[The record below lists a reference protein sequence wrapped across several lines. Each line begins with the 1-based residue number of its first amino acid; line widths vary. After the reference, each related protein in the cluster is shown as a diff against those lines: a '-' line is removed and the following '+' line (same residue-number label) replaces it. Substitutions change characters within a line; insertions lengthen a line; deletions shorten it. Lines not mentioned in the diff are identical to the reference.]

1 MCACEFSVFS
11 MQCYTHSAALE
22 DVTHIHLLRSSSLI
36 FVVAF
41 LMVRGSL
48 PYIFIAFDVRH
59 ADLVT
64 FKWDDLSP
72 LMHMA
77 GCDEPTYVMKLTS
90 LKVLATETTTDAIAT
105 NRIVFH
111 YLTQCICCRLLF
123 WTLGLLTIPIYIITT
138 PTYFPQNPYT
148 SPLRAKSRWS
158 DLRASVIG
166 ISAYLISTRTIFSLL
181 CYMCE
186 HIVKLWWFNFL
197 LQEKGVRWAC

>member
-41 LMVRGSL
+41 LMARGSL

-77 GCDEPTYVMKLTS
+77 GDEPTYVMKLTS

-105 NRIVFH
+105 QRMYSIISLNAFAVDCFLDTWITYNSNLH
-111 YLTQCICCRLLF
+111 YYNPDLLSPEPLHIAIACQVAMVGFASVCNWNLGLFDFDTNYLLF
-123 WTLGLLTIPIYIITT
+123 
-138 PTYFPQNPYT
+138 
-148 SPLRAKSRWS
+148 
-158 DLRASVIG
+158 
-166 ISAYLISTRTIFSLL
+166 
-181 CYMCE
+181 
-186 HIVKLWWFNFL
+186 IVLH
-197 LQEKGVRWAC
+197 V

>member
-48 PYIFIAFDVRH
+48 PYIFTAFDVRH
-59 ADLVT
+59 ADLVS

-105 NRIVFH
+105 QRMYSIISLNAFAVDCFFGH
-111 YLTQCICCRLLF
+111 LDYLQF
-123 WTLGLLTIPIYIITT
+123 
-138 PTYFPQNPYT
+138 Q
-148 SPLRAKSRWS
+148 
-158 DLRASVIG
+158 
-166 ISAYLISTRTIFSLL
+166 ST
-181 CYMCE
+181 
-186 HIVKLWWFNFL
+186 L
-197 LQEKGVRWAC
+197 LQPRPTFPRTLTHRHCVPSRDGRICERL

>member
-1 MCACEFSVFS
+1 MCECEFSFFS
-11 MQCYTHSAALE
+11 MECYTHSAALE

-48 PYIFIAFDVRH
+48 PYIFTAFDVRH
-59 ADLVT
+59 ADLVS

-77 GCDEPTYVMKLTS
+77 GCDEPTYVMKVTS

-123 WTLGLLTIPIYIITT
+123 GHL
-138 PTYFPQNPYT
+138 
-148 SPLRAKSRWS
+148 
-158 DLRASVIG
+158 D
-166 ISAYLISTRTIFSLL
+166 YLQFQST
-181 CYMCE
+181 
-186 HIVKLWWFNFL
+186 L
-197 LQEKGVRWAC
+197 LQPRPTFPRTLTHRHCVPSRDGRICERL